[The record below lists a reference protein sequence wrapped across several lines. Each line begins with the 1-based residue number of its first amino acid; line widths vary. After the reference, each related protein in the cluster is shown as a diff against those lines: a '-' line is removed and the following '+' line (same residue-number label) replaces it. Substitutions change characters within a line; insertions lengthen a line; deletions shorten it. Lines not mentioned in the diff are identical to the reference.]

1 MYNENLKNRFLA
13 GYGNSGKT
21 KVVARNILQ
30 AFEKYEEEWGA
41 DLCTRTVNEL
51 RPAVD
56 ATSRLRMSSQLFQL
70 QVLKD
75 YSRWCAAMKIP
86 GARDAMSQIQ
96 VAGIDTVRE
105 QMVSGPAHLQRYLDA
120 LFDDVT
126 KQTIDIVYRSYL
138 WLAFCGISEED
149 ALKIRTQDV
158 DLLTMTINLPNG
170 ESYPIYRE
178 ACFTIHLA
186 ASLSDFAYFH
196 PKYVG
201 ARRKRVEGDLILRG
215 IKSNASAS
223 AMRSKISER
232 ASEAYSNGA
241 ITQRISYSR
250 AFLSGVFY
258 RMYEDEQAGC
268 EVDFL
273 EFAKKESPTLAKSRL
288 SSKACLYKQ
297 DYLRWKLAFKY

>member
-21 KVVARNILQ
+21 KAVVRNILQ
-30 AFEKYEEEWGA
+30 AFEKYEEGWGA
-41 DLCTRTVNEL
+41 DLCTRTVDEL

-75 YSRWCAAMKIP
+75 YSRWCSAMRVP
-86 GARDAMSQIQ
+86 GACDAMAQIQ

-105 QMVSGPAHLQRYLDA
+105 QMVSGPAHLQRYLDI

-126 KQTIDIVYRSYL
+126 KQTVDVVYRSYL
-138 WLAFCGISEED
+138 WLAFCGIREED
-149 ALKIRTQDV
+149 ALKIRAQDV
-158 DLLTMTINLPNG
+158 DLLTMTITLPDG
-170 ESYPIYRE
+170 ESYPVYRE
-178 ACFTIHLA
+178 AGFTIHLA

-201 ARRKRVEGDLILRG
+201 SRRNRVDGDLILRG
-215 IKSNASAS
+215 IKANASAL
-223 AMRSKISER
+223 ALRSKISER
-232 ASEAYSNGA
+232 ASEAYNSGA
-241 ITQRISYSR
+241 TTQRISYSR
-250 AFLSGVFY
+250 AFLSGAFY

-273 EFAKKESPTLAKSRL
+273 DLAKRESPTLGTRAL
-288 SSKACLYKQ
+288 ASKANLYRQ